1 MVFPKSHFAGTLP
14 MAASVAILAG
24 CATGPVLEQR
34 LGQVLPNDASASY
47 DAPSDTVTLSKGGSS
62 VVLAKTGTVGAA
74 SLFGNAGDTSNA
86 LYMETA
92 SGKGKVVVFSSQDT
106 DLGLVGA
113 IASRDAEVTL
123 PTSGTAA
130 FNGGYEGLIVRASD
144 KVALTT
150 TQGTT
155 CLTANFGA
163 SSISGGIISRST
175 SAADIVIPSTSLSA
189 GGVFSGPVTGGQ
201 FSSGTASN
209 GRIAGMFA
217 DVGAGEIV
225 GALQLDHNISGA
237 DFYEVGGFTTVAGAG
252 VCP

>member
-1 MVFPKSHFAGTLP
+1 MSITIRTCSLFTSA
-14 MAASVAILAG
+14 AILSG
-24 CATGPVLEQR
+24 CATAPVLEQR
-34 LGQVLPNDASASY
+34 LGQALAGDASASY
-47 DAPSDTVTLSKGGSS
+47 DAGSDTVTLGKGGSS
-62 VVLAKTGTVGAA
+62 IVLPKAGTVGAA
-74 SLFGNAGDTSNA
+74 SLFVNASSESGA
-86 LYMETA
+86 LYAETA

-123 PTSGTAA
+123 PTSGTAS

-150 TQGTT
+150 IQGTT

-163 SSISGGIISRST
+163 SSISGGIINRSN
-175 SAADIVIPSTSLSA
+175 SAADIVMPSTPLSA
-189 GGVFSGPVTGGQ
+189 AGVFSGAVTGGQ
-201 FSSGTASN
+201 FPSGTTSN

-225 GALQLDHNISGA
+225 GALQLDHTAGGA
-237 DFYEVGGFTTVAGAG
+237 DYYEIGGFTTVAGA
-252 VCP
+252 CP

>member
-1 MVFPKSHFAGTLP
+1 MSNPGISITIV
-14 MAASVAILAG
+14 ASAAILSG
-24 CATGPVLEQR
+24 CATTPVLEQR
-34 LGQVLPNDASASY
+34 LGQALPSDASASY
-47 DAPSDTVTLSKGGSS
+47 DAVSDTVTLGKGGSS
-62 VVLAKTGTVGAA
+62 VVLANNGTYGSAGLYTDAA
-74 SLFGNAGDTSNA
+74 SASAA
-86 LYMETA
+86 LYKTTA
-92 SGKGKVVVFSSQDT
+92 SGKGKVVAFSSHDA

-113 IASRDAEVTL
+113 IASRDAEVTV
-123 PTSGTAA
+123 PTSGTAS

-150 TQGTT
+150 TLGTT

-201 FSSGTASN
+201 FSGGTASN
-209 GRIAGMFA
+209 GRVAGMFA

-225 GALQLDHNISGA
+225 GVLQLDHNISGT
-237 DFYEVGGFTTVAGAG
+237 DYYEVGGFTTVAGAG
-252 VCP
+252 PCP